1 MFVSHSETLL
11 YFVLLFQKE
20 GNIQPSILALEMIFT
35 EVLKRRE
42 MSRDFTAAANEH
54 GNIIW
59 L

>member
-1 MFVSHSETLL
+1 LP

-42 MSRDFTAAANEH
+42 MNSNFTAAVNEH
-54 GNIIW
+54 GNV

>member
-1 MFVSHSETLL
+1 LL
-11 YFVLLFQKE
+11 YFVLFQKE

-54 GNIIW
+54 GNVIW
-59 L
+59 I